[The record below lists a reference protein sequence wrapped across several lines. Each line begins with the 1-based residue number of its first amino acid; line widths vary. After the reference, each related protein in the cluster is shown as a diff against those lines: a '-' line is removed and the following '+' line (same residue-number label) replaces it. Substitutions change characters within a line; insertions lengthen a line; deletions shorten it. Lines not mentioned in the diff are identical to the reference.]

1 MSTVCK
7 NCGNIFEGN
16 YCNNC
21 GQKATTHDID
31 IKFIAHDLQHGLFHY
46 QEGILYSIKKM
57 FTNPGNTIRD
67 YIEGKR
73 TRHYKP
79 LSMVIVLATLY
90 GVLYHAFKINVLK
103 NEEDVIL
110 NFEDLNE
117 WIAHHFSII
126 ALCQI
131 PILSLSSYL
140 FFKKQGYNYTE
151 HLILNSFYSSQKIFL
166 RLLLLPLFLLT
177 EDTQKMISGMQLLML
192 VDLVLM
198 CWTYF
203 QFFNKMPKRKA
214 LLLTIG
220 TALTTLVLLLI
231 ITTLILAFL
240 IM

>member
-7 NCGNIFEGN
+7 NCGNVFQGN

-31 IKFIAHDLQHGLFHY
+31 LKFIAHDLQHGLFHY
-46 QEGILYSIKKM
+46 QEGILYSIKKL
-57 FTNPGNTIRD
+57 FTSPGHSIRD

-73 TRHYKP
+73 TKHYKP

-90 GVLYHAFKINVLK
+90 GVLYHFLHINILQ
-103 NEEDVIL
+103 NEDDVIL
-110 NFEDLNE
+110 NLEDMNE

-131 PILSLSSYL
+131 PILSLGSYL
-140 FFKKQGYNYTE
+140 FFKKQGYNFTE

-166 RLLLLPLFLLT
+166 RLVLLPLFLLT
-177 EDTQKMISGMQLLML
+177 DDTQKMLSGMQLLML
-192 VDLVLM
+192 VDVVLM

-203 QFFNKMPKRKA
+203 QFFNKLPKLKVFFLTIA
-214 LLLTIG
+214 TSLTMLLLLTII
-220 TALTTLVLLLI
+220 TLLI
-231 ITTLILAFL
+231 LLFL
-240 IM
+240 MK